1 MLKNE
6 ISIDGRTI
14 GHDHA
19 PYIIAELSANHNG
32 SIDKALASIKMA
44 KDMGADAV
52 KIQSYTADTMTIE
65 SNLPDFKISGGL
77 WDGYN
82 LYQLYQEAH
91 TPFEWHQ
98 QLFDYARE
106 IGITLFSTPF
116 DESAVDLLE
125 SLNAPAYKIAS
136 FELTDIPLIEYVAS
150 KGKPM
155 IMSTGMANLDEIS
168 QAVQC
173 AKKSGCNQL
182 VLLHCISAYPAP
194 MNESNLKTITDLA
207 EKFGCLVGLSD
218 HTIGP
223 TVPLMATALGATV
236 IEKHVTLSRQDKGPD
251 SEFSLE
257 PEELRSLC
265 DQTKL
270 AWQTLGTAGYER
282 KPAEEA
288 NARFRR
294 SIYFVEDLAENTLI
308 TSKHIRRIR
317 PGFGLAPKYFDR
329 LIGMKTT
336 TAISRGE
343 PVSWDKVKKAN

>member
-1 MLKNE
+1 M
-6 ISIDGRTI
+6 IIDGRAI
-14 GHDHA
+14 GKSHP

-32 SIDKALASIKMA
+32 SIDKALASIKMV

-52 KIQSYTADTMTIE
+52 KIQTYTADTMTID
-65 SNLPDFKISGGL
+65 SNLSDFTISGGL

-98 QLFDYARE
+98 QLFDYANE
-106 IGITLFSTPF
+106 LGITLFSTPF

-136 FELTDIPLIEYVAS
+136 FELTDLPLIQYVAS

-168 QAVQC
+168 QALQC
-173 AKKSGCNQL
+173 AMESGCSEL

-194 MNESNLKTITDLA
+194 AEESNLKTITDLA

-223 TVPLMATALGATV
+223 MVPIVATALGATV

-257 PEELRSLC
+257 PEELRELC
-265 DQTKL
+265 QQAKL
-270 AWQTLGTAGYER
+270 AWQTLGSAGYER

-294 SIYFVEDLAENTLI
+294 SIYFVEDIEENTVI
-308 TSKHIRRIR
+308 TSQHIRRIR
-317 PGFGLAPKYFDR
+317 PGFGLPPKHYEK
-329 LIGMKTT
+329 LLGMKTAK
-336 TAISRGE
+336 AISRGE
-343 PVSWDKVKKAN
+343 PVTWDKVTN